1 MKHAR
6 LLSAMLAACMLA
18 GSCITPAAV
27 SADDDYPEEPIRY
40 GDVNL
45 DSSVDVADAVAV
57 ARYYT
62 MDWDLRLTDQGK
74 MQGDVNRDGNLDDAD
89 LRQILLY
96 IARQVDELGVPM
108 LTSEPNYQAMN
119 LMDDVTAEIVNGKD
133 ADEAFIDSQMK
144 LTVDLFK
151 GAAKDEQSEGKDLLV
166 SPLSVSQAIAMAANG
181 ANGTTKEEMEKLL
194 GDTLDIDALNQYYY
208 RYTKNLT
215 QASGAD
221 VHLANSLW
229 VRDNEAAIR
238 VPEQFLQTT
247 ADYYGADAFKAP
259 FDDTTVKDV
268 NDWVNYHTHSMIPS
282 LIDHIDP
289 NWIMILIN
297 ALAFEAEWAD
307 PYNEYSVSDGT
318 FHAYD
323 KNLTAEMMYGDEY
336 TYLLDE
342 NATGFMKPY
351 KGGEYSF
358 AAILPDESVTVSEYI
373 DSMTADSLKKLLNSK
388 QNTKVETMLPKFKY
402 EYSLTMNKMLEAL
415 GMKTAFDPN
424 TADFTGLN
432 SLGDTWI
439 DTVLHKTFI
448 QVDDRGTKAAAVT
461 AVFAAGCAMEPEPP
475 KRVYLDRPF
484 IYMIVDNST
493 NLPIFI
499 GYVLHPTEVEAE

>member
-1 MKHAR
+1 MKHTR
-6 LLSAMLAACMLA
+6 FLSAVLAACILT

-27 SADDDYPEEPIRY
+27 SAEEGVPDPGLLY

-45 DSSVDVADAVAV
+45 DDSVDISDAVAI

-62 MDWDLRLTDQGK
+62 MDLELKLMDLGRL
-74 MQGDVNRDGNLDDAD
+74 QGDVNLDGNLDDAD
-89 LRQILLY
+89 LTQVILY
-96 IARQVDELGVPM
+96 IAKQVEALGVPAQK
-108 LTSEPNYQAMN
+108 SEPKYQASN
-119 LMDDVTAEIVNGKD
+119 LMDDITAETISGKA
-133 ADEAFIDSQMK
+133 ADEAFIDSQLK

-181 ANGTTKEEMEKLL
+181 ANGTTREEMEKLL
-194 GDTLDIDALNQYYY
+194 GDTLDINALNQYYY
-208 RYTKNLT
+208 SYTQKLT
-215 QASGAD
+215 GASGAD

-229 VRDNEAAIR
+229 IRDNEAAIQ

-259 FDDTTVKDV
+259 FDDSTVKDV
-268 NDWVNYHTHSMIPS
+268 NDWVNYHTHSMIPT
-282 LIDHIDP
+282 LLNQIDP

-307 PYNEYSVSDGT
+307 PYNEYNVSDGK

-323 KNLTAEMMYGDEY
+323 KDLTAEMMYGEEY
-336 TYLLDE
+336 TYLEDLT
-342 NATGFMKPY
+342 ATGFMKPY

-358 AAILPDESVTVSEYI
+358 AAILPDESVTVSDYI

-402 EYSLTMNKMLEAL
+402 EYSLTMNEMLEAL
-415 GMKTAFDPN
+415 GMKAAFDPN
-424 TADFTGLN
+424 AADFTGLN

-461 AVFAAGCAMEPEPP
+461 AIFEAGCCIEPEPP

-493 NLPIFI
+493 DLPIFI
-499 GYVLHPTEVEAE
+499 GYVLHPTAVEAE